1 MKNSWQRANREDE
14 RKRRVTRVW
23 RRVTRV
29 WRRVTRVRNS
39 GDENKEVGN
48 EEGGWRPTS
57 EAMNR
62 EKYGIGHYRSPFL
75 RVVHRTKKEHKNE
88 AKSIVRK
95 WHTQINTEMSLK
107 VIVFII

>member
-14 RKRRVTRVW
+14 RK

-57 EAMNR
+57 EAMKG
-62 EKYGIGHYRSPFL
+62 ESTG
-75 RVVHRTKKEHKNE
+75 
-88 AKSIVRK
+88 
-95 WHTQINTEMSLK
+95 
-107 VIVFII
+107 

>member
-48 EEGGWRPTS
+48 EEGGWRSTS

-62 EKYGIGHYRSPFL
+62 RKYGIGHYIAILFF
-75 RVVHRTKKEHKNE
+75 
-88 AKSIVRK
+88 SIA
-95 WHTQINTEMSLK
+95 TNPAGE
-107 VIVFII
+107 